1 MKRLIV
7 PPLLAP
13 DAVVQRQLDA
23 YNARDVDAL
32 LATYAPDA
40 RQFEHPDKLIATGH
54 AEMRPRFIVRFQE
67 SNLHAR
73 LLHRM
78 VVGATVIDHE
88 LITRT
93 FPEGPGTL
101 ELIAIYEVRAGLIA
115 EARFITGTKTL
126 AARS

>member
-13 DAVVQRQLDA
+13 DTVVQRQLDA

-32 LATYAPDA
+32 LATHAPDA

-54 AEMRPRFIVRFQE
+54 VEMRPRFLARFE
-67 SNLHAR
+67 EPNLHAR
-73 LLHRM
+73 LLHRI
-78 VVGATVIDHE
+78 VAGATVIDHE

-101 ELIAIYEVRAGLIA
+101 ELVAIYEIHAGLIA